1 MSVADSQQKL
11 YFCARMVRRCKPVSP
26 QDALDAQ
33 SVPAAPQET
42 AYVPL
47 GHADGAQDDHG
58 AAPLAGQV
66 QPIHSSPGVDVMP
79 LVSGL

>member
-1 MSVADSQQKL
+1 MFVPPRSSPQEK
-11 YFCARMVRRCKPVSP
+11 CRSSTPSPRHCTPVLP

-33 SVPAAPQET
+33 SAPAAPQET

-47 GHADGAQDDHG
+47 GHADGAQDSQG

-66 QPIHSSPGVDVMP
+66 QLP
-79 LVSGL
+79 